1 MEGCKTIEVKID
13 FFKTLFEKLTLILI
27 ALGGG
32 VGTLMVKYYQ
42 KFWLLLF
49 ATAILWLVLL
59 FGLW

>member
-1 MEGCKTIEVKID
+1 MERCKTIEAKID

-32 VGTLMVKYYQ
+32 VGTLMVKYYS

-59 FGLW
+59 W